1 MYVNVFTHRCGAI
14 VIYIWLLYHVI
25 MRNSVKAFLN
35 LAAYRLFEVV
45 AHTDKQAYY
54 MRTSTP
60 SRRAHQT
67 LPCLWLLVYC
77 LLLHGCAQ
85 PDIGAEIRDNYE
97 SSLSE
102 LPLSERQHFSL
113 RMYRIT
119 GDARYLPAIR
129 ADARRDAKALSRDI
143 AQLADPGYRLARATD
158 IVRRYPDDTEKS
170 RLRKALLARSGEIA
184 FAKSLLYDVYQA
196 DDLGVVG
203 QPPVSDISMAMDY
216 LRQVDWAGFW
226 LAPGTLRIYAAQS
239 ANQIYYLYHLGLV
252 DLRRQLKRAF
262 RDAFPDAIDAQ
273 LSELEYENKIYGLT
287 HFIIAHTDYYQHFVQ
302 RRQFDWI
309 YAYFETNLEQILRRT
324 KADIYAEVAL
334 CFLLAG
340 ERKHP
345 VVTRIKREL
354 EARYDAQA
362 EMIPAD
368 DNGTDLEHGE
378 HRNTMVIMLYDW
390 PKRLH
395 KGPAIEWQ

>member
-1 MYVNVFTHRCGAI
+1 MSTKTPECPRPQ
-14 VIYIWLLYHVI
+14 
-25 MRNSVKAFLN
+25 AFS
-35 LAAYRLFEVV
+35 Y
-45 AHTDKQAYY
+45 
-54 MRTSTP
+54 
-60 SRRAHQT
+60 
-67 LPCLWLLVYC
+67 LWLLALC

-85 PDIGAEIRDNYE
+85 RDIGSEIRDNYE

-119 GDARYLPAIR
+119 GDARYLPAIT
-129 ADARRDAKALSRDI
+129 ADARRDARALSRDI
-143 AQLADPGYRLARATD
+143 AQLADPDYRLAQASD

-196 DDLGVVG
+196 DDLGLVG

-226 LAPGTLRIYAAQS
+226 LAPETLRIYAAQS

-252 DLRRQLKRAF
+252 DLRWQLKQAF

-309 YAYFETNLEQILRRT
+309 YAYFEANLEQIIRRT

-345 VVTRIKREL
+345 VITRIKREL
-354 EARYDAQA
+354 EAQYDAQA

-368 DNGTDLEHGE
+368 DDGTDLEHGE

-390 PKRLH
+390 PRRLH
-395 KGPAIEWQ
+395 AGPKIVLP